1 MRMLNMRATIAALCV
16 LVPVFAHAAGAAS
29 NYPMEPME
37 PDLDNKPSLQAGM
50 ALYTNYCL
58 GCHGMK
64 FQRYERSADDLGI
77 PHEVALETVVPAGK
91 QIGALMETA
100 MDPVSA
106 KRWFGAPP
114 PDLTMV
120 VRVRGAEW
128 LYNYLKT
135 FYIDETRPF
144 GVNNAV
150 FENVGMPHVLM
161 DLQGVQRK
169 GCVQKPVMLP
179 NGGEKRDPL
188 VPGKPI
194 TEEKCGE
201 LYVEEGTGTMSAEEY
216 DQAIYDLV
224 NFMYYVSEPA
234 RLQREWLGVPVL
246 LFLIVLG
253 AFTYLLNRE
262 YWKDVH

>member
-1 MRMLNMRATIAALCV
+1 MRARTALAAL
-16 LVPVFAHAAGAAS
+16 LLAVPVFAQAAS
-29 NYPMEPME
+29 SDYPMEPIH
-37 PDLDNKPSLQAGM
+37 PDLDDKPSLQAGF

-64 FQRYERSADDLGI
+64 FQRYERTADDLGI
-77 PHEVALETVVPAGK
+77 PHEVALETVVPAGM
-91 QIGALMETA
+91 QIGALMKTA
-100 MDPVSA
+100 MDADDA
-106 KRWFGAPP
+106 KPWFGAPP

-128 LYNYLKT
+128 MYNYLKT

-150 FENVGMPHVLM
+150 FPNVGMPHVLLE
-161 DLQGVQRK
+161 LQGIQRK
-169 GCVQKPVMLP
+169 GCVQKPVILP
-179 NGGEKRDPL
+179 NGAEKRDPL

-194 TEEKCGE
+194 TEERCGE
-201 LYVEEGTGTMSAEEY
+201 LYVEEGTGQMTPAEY
-216 DQAIYDLV
+216 DKAMYDLV
-224 NFMYYVSEPA
+224 NFMFYTSEPA
-234 RLQREWLGVPVL
+234 RIQREWLGVPVL

-253 AFTYLLNRE
+253 CFTYLLNRE